1 MKKPIFQ
8 TGAGAETWVAAPL
21 QREPNLPQRIL
32 VVDGDPLIRQV
43 NSEVLIYSGYHV
55 DAADDGAAAWDALRV
70 NNYDLLIT
78 DNDLPRV
85 TGVELLKKVHAT
97 RMAVPVVL
105 ATGTL
110 PVQEFARYP
119 WLEPAAVLL
128 KPYSFD
134 ELLETVEKVLR
145 ATVIAS
151 AEIEPPQ
158 SKHGEPPNEG
168 LRL

>member
-85 TGVELLKKVHAT
+85 TGVELLRRFMPPAWQCRSSWPRGRCPSRNLLDT
-97 RMAVPVVL
+97 R
-105 ATGTL
+105 G
-110 PVQEFARYP
+110 
-119 WLEPAAVLL
+119 W
-128 KPYSFD
+128 S
-134 ELLETVEKVLR
+134 
-145 ATVIAS
+145 
-151 AEIEPPQ
+151 PP
-158 SKHGEPPNEG
+158 
-168 LRL
+168 LCC

>member
-1 MKKPIFQ
+1 
-8 TGAGAETWVAAPL
+8 
-21 QREPNLPQRIL
+21 

-119 WLEPAAVLL
+119 WLGLL
-128 KPYSFD
+128 AFSSDPRGRGFA
-134 ELLETVEKVLR
+134 ET
-145 ATVIAS
+145 TW
-151 AEIEPPQ
+151 
-158 SKHGEPPNEG
+158 H
-168 LRL
+168 RLY